1 MFELL
6 GYILFVFAGLLFGM
20 FGSGG
25 SIIMLPIFWYIFKL
39 SPDESKTYS
48 LLLIFCIS
56 LFGTIR
62 HRQNNN
68 FHIKKTWLFIT
79 ATLFFTALSTIFL
92 FPKIIIELD
101 YTFLRILFSIVV
113 FLAAISVL
121 KSPSSSIPSN
131 SKFLL
136 LLIGALVGLLT
147 GLLGV
152 GGGFIIV
159 PALILF
165 IKLDIK
171 QSASIALFIIML
183 NTFLA
188 LILEITVFDFKI
200 QWDFIIFL
208 LISGLIGIVVGIN
221 LLNKINLNLIK
232 KMFSITLLFLSLIIF
247 FIELL

>member
-1 MFELL
+1 MLELF
-6 GYILFVFAGLLFGM
+6 GYILFVFSGVLFGL

-25 SIIMLPIFWYIFKL
+25 SIIMLPIFWYIFEL

-62 HRQNNN
+62 HRQKNN
-68 FHIKKTWLFIT
+68 FHIQKTWLFI
-79 ATLFFTALSTIFL
+79 ASTLVFTAFSTIFL
-92 FPKIIIELD
+92 FPKIILVLD
-101 YTFLRILFSIVV
+101 YSFLRIFFSVVV
-113 FLAAISVL
+113 FFAAISVF
-121 KSPSSSIPSN
+121 KSPSENAASH
-131 SKFLL
+131 SKIML
-136 LLIGALVGLLT
+136 LLIGGLVGLLT

-165 IKLDIK
+165 VKLDIK
-171 QSASIALFIIML
+171 QSAGIALFIIML

-188 LILEITVFDFKI
+188 IILEITVFDFQF

-208 LISGLIGIVVGIN
+208 LISGLIGILIGIY
-221 LLNKINLNLIK
+221 LLNKINLKLIK